1 MSALYDRLGITRQ
14 GMHARAK
21 AEWTKHQQRQVLIQR
36 ARAARKDHPG
46 MGCRRL
52 YGQIDTGG
60 LPGRD
65 ACERM
70 LLAAGFGIAKPRR
83 SFTKAGKDVV
93 GNLAEGLRMER
104 PCQLWQ
110 TDITYV
116 WSGGRWRYASFMLDV
131 YTRQILAHRLSDR
144 LDAACQV
151 DLFNAAVRATKPNA
165 GLIVHTDRGVQYTSA
180 EWRQALA
187 LHGAVPS
194 MARCAWENAY
204 CERVHRT
211 IKEEY
216 LKWWPHG
223 RPAELGR
230 SLAMAVRRY
239 NTSRHHSGL
248 PGRQPPDQFAG
259 AWRQGRH
266 PDFSFRIWSKLTQI
280 DTLHIN

>member
-1 MSALYDRLGITRQ
+1 MNALYERLGITRQ
-14 GMHARAK
+14 GMHARHK
-21 AEWTKHQQRQVLIQR
+21 AVWTKHQQRQLLIER
-36 ARAARKDHPG
+36 ARGQRKDHPG

-52 YGQIDTGG
+52 YGQIDQNG

-70 LLAAGFGIAKPRR
+70 LLSAGFGVAKPRR
-83 SFTKAGKDVV
+83 SFTKAGEDVV
-93 GNLAEGLRMER
+93 GNLAEGMRLYR
-104 PCQLWQ
+104 PGQLWQ

-131 YTRQILAHRLSDR
+131 YTRQILAHKLSDR
-144 LDAACQV
+144 LEASYQV
-151 DLFNAAVRATKPNA
+151 ELLNEAVRAHKPSA

-180 EWRQALA
+180 EWKQALERHKA
-187 LHGAVPS
+187 IPS

-223 RPAELGR
+223 QPDELVR
-230 SLAMAVRRY
+230 SLKLAVHRY
-239 NTSRHHSGL
+239 NTSRRHSGL
-248 PGRQPPDQFAG
+248 PGRQSPDQFAR
-259 AWRQGRH
+259 AWYQGQY
-266 PDFSFRIWSKLTQI
+266 PKFKFCVWSKLTSTA
-280 DTLHIN
+280 TLNLN